1 MPAEE
6 KEGVGEEEIEEEF
19 CLKEASRNTRR
30 TSADGLKPNES
41 ERRPVT

>member
-19 CLKEASRNTRR
+19 CLKEASRNTGR

-41 ERRPVT
+41 ERPVT